1 MCENI
6 GELSHS
12 ELKNLL
18 DDAKNRKV
26 KLEKS
31 LENECAKNLE
41 LIISAELA
49 ESNLKSYEEE
59 LSRVINRRDTAKT
72 ELEMI
77 NKNLNES
84 FSKMNSYT
92 NNISSCESYIIE
104 VLNKI
109 KTYELNLVSSLTIA
123 VIENNK
129 DLINILLNHIKD
141 EVRCNE

>member
-1 MCENI
+1 MCENT

-92 NNISSCESYIIE
+92 NNISSCESDIIE